1 MYKAFLLPF
10 CKLKFPQEVR
20 GNLSGQVHAV
30 LASAAACQ
38 PIWAWMG
45 KDHSK
50 KTSSSGPKEVG
61 TVPEQWQGAAGV
73 GSEVAANRGVSDLG
87 RKLPQVTLGEPPQQ
101 ANAVILELLLRVGIS
116 LDPLTDGPAEISQA
130 GILQQS

>member
-1 MYKAFLLPF
+1 M
-10 CKLKFPQEVR
+10 
-20 GNLSGQVHAV
+20 
-30 LASAAACQ
+30 
-38 PIWAWMG
+38 
-45 KDHSK
+45 
-50 KTSSSGPKEVG
+50 
-61 TVPEQWQGAAGV
+61 PEQWQGAAGV